1 MFAAILACTVIG
13 IADGDTLRA
22 RCDAP
27 DGMVNVTVRV
37 AEIDAPERRQAFGA
51 RSRQH
56 LAELCFGKQAT
67 VKQTATDRYGRT
79 VARVECNGTDASTA
93 QVQAGMAWVF
103 DCYVT
108 DRSLYPVQHRAR
120 ADRRGLWADVEP
132 APLWESRQSRRQ
144 QPP

>member
-1 MFAAILACTVIG
+1 MLVAILACTVIG

-27 DGMVNVTVRV
+27 GGMVNITIRV

-67 VKQTATDRYGRT
+67 VKQTATDRYRRM

-103 DCYVT
+103 DRYVT
-108 DRSLYPVQHRAR
+108 DRSLYPIQHRAR
-120 ADRRGLWADVEP
+120 ADRRGLWANAEP
-132 APLWESRQSRRQ
+132 VPPWEWSQSSRQ